1 VTKRAAKYDTVDL
14 AKLRRSRRGK
24 HHEMTQGI
32 LNDLAVLPKGKA
44 MKIPLA
50 SANGVSIVNLRAA
63 IVRATSSQKLRVNTY
78 TDGESLFIW
87 KEDTK

>member
-1 VTKRAAKYDTVDL
+1 MPPAPQYDTVDF
-14 AKLRRSRRGK
+14 AKLRRGRRGK
-24 HHEMTQGI
+24 HHELTQGI

-50 SANGVSIVNLRAA
+50 SVNGVSIVNLRAA
-63 IVRATSSQKLRVNTY
+63 IIRATSSQNLRINTY
-78 TDGESLFIW
+78 TDGESIFIW